1 MDAPQ
6 LDLFVPYRH
15 TDPVP
20 TRAVI
25 VVETNIGEFGNRT
38 DVIVVDEGT
47 VRGMALLECDDSDV
61 EYFNTHS
68 S

>member
-6 LDLFVPYRH
+6 LDLFVPYKH

-20 TRAVI
+20 SRAVI
-25 VVETNIGEFGNRT
+25 VVETNIREFGNRT

-47 VRGMALLECDDSDV
+47 VREMALLESEDCNAR
-61 EYFNTHS
+61 YFNEHS
-68 S
+68 